1 MESHYDYKKFAVL
14 YVDDEV
20 QSLKYFTLAFGETFR
35 VFTAPNAP
43 ADRVEALRR
52 AFDETMKDPEFL
64 AEAAKL
70 QLSVNPIQGEELQKL
85 IAGVSN
91 LSPEILE
98 EVRAAY
104 TAPPR

>member
-1 MESHYDYKKFAVL
+1 MLFRS
-14 YVDDEV
+14 EV
-20 QSLKYFTLAFGETFR
+20 GTSF
-35 VFTAPNAP
+35 FTAPNAP

-98 EVRAAY
+98 KVRAAY